1 MNVPEYKQP
10 GPILKTYFHLKN
22 IKITIFKI
30 DLYYLS
36 QAPIPLERVG
46 VRLKEAMN

>member
-10 GPILKTYFHLKN
+10 GPILKRYFDLKN

-30 DLYYLS
+30 DLYYKG
-36 QAPIPLERVG
+36 QASSPLKRAG

>member
-10 GPILKTYFHLKN
+10 GPILKRYFDLKN

-30 DLYYLS
+30 DYKG
-36 QAPIPLERVG
+36 QASSPLKRAG